1 MLHGATICP
10 TILQPALHTSPVA
23 EMELF
28 MQLVR
33 SQLAAVPE
41 AHGADELRVILFAAL
56 LPHEQAPPL
65 LALAF
70 AGRSSAVSIREH
82 M

>member
-33 SQLAAVPE
+33 RQLAAVPE
-41 AHGADELRVILFAAL
+41 AHGADELSVVLFSPS
-56 LPHEQAPPL
+56 LPHQ
-65 LALAF
+65 
-70 AGRSSAVSIREH
+70 
-82 M
+82 